1 MFDQGLDIYI
11 WIIGIQ
17 SFGQCGVYFKMAD
30 FECIFWLIYGFFF
43 IQFFQRLVND
53 GVQDVYNK
61 ESIILLLL
69 FSFFIILLINIYKI

>member
-1 MFDQGLDIYI
+1 MFDQGSDIYI

-17 SFGQCGVYFKMAD
+17 SFGQRGVYFKMAD
-30 FECIFWLIYGFFF
+30 FECIFWLIYSFFF

-53 GVQDVYNK
+53 GIQDIYK
-61 ESIILLLL
+61 ENIILLLL